1 MLSSTPEIRNT
12 GRDCADSDG
21 QVDNACG
28 NAARLPKI
36 DYNKSQKGEHIMRQ
50 SRRKVLKAGA
60 ALAAA
65 ASLPHF
71 ARAQSGS
78 IKIGMSMPQT
88 GSLGAGGQ
96 AALVALRLWVDDVNQ
111 RGGLLN
117 RKVELIAYDDQTNPA
132 NTPGIYTK
140 LLDIDKVDLLIAP
153 YGTVPTAP
161 IVPMVKQRGLLLMGN
176 FSFQVNAKV
185 QHDMWFNNSPWN
197 DAASW
202 SDGFIKAGQG
212 AGAKTIAIL
221 AADQEFAQN
230 LANGAREL
238 AKKANIQS
246 VYDQNYPPTT
256 TDFSSLIRGIR
267 AAKPEMVFVM
277 SYPNDS
283 VAIIRAVNE
292 IGVGSQVQVFGGGM
306 VGLQFTPIMTSL
318 GSLLNG
324 VLNYNSYVPG
334 MKYPGIE
341 DFLARYAKRAAEA
354 RVDPLGFYLP
364 PFNYAIGQMLEQAVN
379 GTKSLDHKQLA
390 AYLRKNEMKTLVGP
404 IRYDKNGEWAN
415 PRVVQAQFRGVVDK
429 DTEQFRQPGKQIV
442 IYPDAY
448 KTGNVITPFEKA
460 RSAK

>member
-1 MLSSTPEIRNT
+1 
-12 GRDCADSDG
+12 
-21 QVDNACG
+21 
-28 NAARLPKI
+28 
-36 DYNKSQKGEHIMRQ
+36 MRG

-60 ALAAA
+60 ALAAVA
-65 ASLPHF
+65 GLPRV
-71 ARAQSGS
+71 ARAQAGTV
-78 IKIGMSMPQT
+78 KIGMSMPQT

-132 NTPGIYTK
+132 NVPGIYTK
-140 LLDIDKVDLLIAP
+140 LLDVDKVDLLIAP

-161 IVPMVKQRGLLLMGN
+161 IMPMVKQRGLLLMGN

-197 DAASW
+197 DASSW
-202 SDGFIKAGQG
+202 SDGFIRAGQR
-212 AGAKTIAIL
+212 AGAKSIAVL

-238 AKKANIQS
+238 SKKANLKS

-341 DFLARYAKRAAEA
+341 DFLGRYAKRAADA
-354 RVDPLGFYLP
+354 KVDPLGFYLP

-379 GTKSLDHKQLA
+379 GTKSLEHKQLA
-390 AYLRKNEMKTLVGP
+390 AYLRKNEMKTVVGP
-404 IRYDKNGEWAN
+404 IRYDKMGEWAN
-415 PRVVQAQFRGVVDK
+415 PRVVQAQFRGIADK
-429 DTEQFRQPGKQIV
+429 DMEQFRQPGKQVV
-442 IYPDAY
+442 IYPEEY
-448 KTGNVITPFEKA
+448 KTGDVITPFEKA

>member
-1 MLSSTPEIRNT
+1 M
-12 GRDCADSDG
+12 
-21 QVDNACG
+21 
-28 NAARLPKI
+28 
-36 DYNKSQKGEHIMRQ
+36 KG

-65 ASLPHF
+65 ASLPRAVF
-71 ARAQSGS
+71 AQAGPVR
-78 IKIGMSMPQT
+78 IGMSMPQT

-132 NTPGIYTK
+132 NVPGIYTK
-140 LLDIDKVDLLIAP
+140 LLDVDRVDLLIAP

-161 IVPMVKQRGLLLMGN
+161 IMPMVKQRGLLLMGN

-197 DAASW
+197 DASSW
-202 SDGFIKAGQG
+202 SDGFIRAGQR
-212 AGAKTIAIL
+212 AGAKSVAIL

-238 AKKANIQS
+238 AKKANIKS
-246 VYDQNYPPTT
+246 VYDQNYPPAT

-267 AAKPEMVFVM
+267 AARPEMVFVM

-324 VLNYNSYVPG
+324 VTNYNSYVPG
-334 MKYPGIE
+334 MKYPGIDE
-341 DFLARYAKRAAEA
+341 FLARYAERAKDAK
-354 RVDPLGFYLP
+354 VDPLGFYLP

-390 AYLRKNEMKTLVGP
+390 QYLRKNEMKTVVGP
-404 IRYDKNGEWAN
+404 IRYDKMGEWAN

-429 DTEQFRQPGKQIV
+429 DTEQFRQPGKQVV
-442 IYPDAY
+442 IYPQAY
-448 KTGNVITPFEKA
+448 KTGEVIMPYDKA
-460 RSAK
+460 RKATSGAK

>member
-1 MLSSTPEIRNT
+1 
-12 GRDCADSDG
+12 
-21 QVDNACG
+21 
-28 NAARLPKI
+28 
-36 DYNKSQKGEHIMRQ
+36 MRG

-65 ASLPHF
+65 SALPRKAF
-71 ARAQSGS
+71 AQAGP

-111 RGGLLN
+111 RGGLLG
-117 RKVELIAYDDQTNPA
+117 RKVEFFVYDDQTNPA
-132 NTPGIYTK
+132 NVPGIYTK
-140 LLDIDKVDLLIAP
+140 LLDVDKVDLLIAP

-161 IVPMVKQRGLLLMGN
+161 IMPLVKQRGLLLMGN

-185 QHDMWFNNSPWN
+185 QHEMWFNNSPWN

-202 SDGFIKAGQG
+202 SDGFMKNGQKL
-212 AGAKTIAIL
+212 GAKSIAIL

-238 AKKANIQS
+238 AKKAGVKS

-267 AAKPEMVFVM
+267 AARPDMVFVM

-283 VAIIRAVNE
+283 VAIVRSVNE
-292 IGVGSQVQVFGGGM
+292 IGIGSSVQMFGGGM
-306 VGLQFTPIMTSL
+306 VGLQFTPNMVSL

-324 VLNYNSYVPG
+324 IVNYNSYVPG

-341 DFLARYAKRAAEA
+341 DFLSRYSKKAVEAK
-354 RVDPLGFYLP
+354 VDPLGFYLP

-379 GTKSLDHKQLA
+379 GTKSLEHKRLA
-390 AYLRKNEMKTLVGP
+390 EYLRKNEMKTVVGT
-404 IRYDKNGEWAN
+404 IRFDKMGEWAN

-429 DTEQFRQPGKQIV
+429 DMEQFRKPGKQVV
-442 IYPDAY
+442 IYPDEY
-448 KTGNVITPFEKA
+448 KTGEVIAPFEKA
-460 RSAK
+460 RKA

>member
-1 MLSSTPEIRNT
+1 MF
-12 GRDCADSDG
+12 
-21 QVDNACG
+21 
-28 NAARLPKI
+28 RLFAI
-36 DYNKSQKGEHIMRQ
+36 
-50 SRRKVLKAGA
+50 
-60 ALAAA
+60 AAA
-65 ASLPHF
+65 MLF
-71 ARAQSGS
+71 AGVAAAQQP
-78 IKIGMSMPQT
+78 IKVGIGIAQT
-88 GSLGAGGQ
+88 GSLGAGGK
-96 AALVALRLWVDDVNQ
+96 AALLAIQMWVEDVNAK
-111 RGGLLN
+111 GGLLG

-132 NTPGIYTK
+132 NVPGIYTK
-140 LLDIDKVDLLIAP
+140 LLDVDKVDLLIAP

-161 IVPMVKQRGLLLMGN
+161 IMPMVKQRGLLLMGN

-197 DAASW
+197 DASSW
-202 SDGFIKAGQG
+202 SDGFIRAGQR
-212 AGAKTIAIL
+212 AGAKTIAVL

-230 LANGAREL
+230 LASGAREL
-238 AKKANIQS
+238 AKKGNIKS
-246 VYDQNYPPTT
+246 VYDQNYPPGT

-267 AAKPEMVFVM
+267 AARPEIVYVM

-341 DFLARYAKRAAEA
+341 DFLGRYAKRAADA
-354 RVDPLGFYLP
+354 KVDPLGFYLP

-390 AYLRKNEMKTLVGP
+390 AYLRQNEMKTVVGP
-404 IRYDKNGEWAN
+404 IRYDKTGEWAN
-415 PRVVQAQFRGVVDK
+415 PRVVQAQFRGIVDK
-429 DTEQFRQPGKQIV
+429 DMEQFRQPGKQVV
-442 IYPDAY
+442 IYPEAY
-448 KTGNVITPFEKA
+448 KTGDAITPFEKA
-460 RSAK
+460 RSGK